1 VAAVADEAGSARQTT
16 TVETRAGKTPTAD
29 THAAAGS
36 ERMGRRGLLWA
47 AAGAAAAA
55 TGGVATT
62 ASAQA
67 RPQAPA
73 LVSADGTY
81 GGASLRKPRVA
92 ASVIQSRLLAV
103 DAANAAAGLRANVD
117 HLCDQVDATHGY
129 FGRKDLLAFHAFAL
143 QGWDRWDK
151 PAMQKIAIELP
162 GPESERLAAKAKEY
176 ACYIAFGAY
185 VRDPAWPDH
194 VLELYVLLAP
204 DGSIAARHWKAF
216 HTRNQ
221 VAGSDYFVTSIYDV
235 YDEYVERYGLDA
247 VIPVTR
253 TDIGNICMTSI
264 LREPELIRC
273 MALKGAEIVI
283 RSGLGGYSRYD
294 GELTSRVNRLYTLYS
309 SNALSPGNKGYF
321 PDNGMLGRSAI
332 FGLRGQVLDD
342 CDVHETAISATLEVA
357 ELRHRP
363 MIPDVPMTMYAPVF
377 AQYQSRFP
385 PNLYR
390 SRVPTSFED
399 AAATVQRAKR
409 WKL

>member
-1 VAAVADEAGSARQTT
+1 MSGPTSDRADASFDAARRRVMGHMVAAASVMGASAGLPPASAADGAQTL
-16 TVETRAGKTPTAD
+16 AS
-29 THAAAGS
+29 AAAS
-36 ERMGRRGLLWA
+36 SAAMARSPLLVD
-47 AAGAAAAA
+47 AAGTYA
-55 TGGVATT
+55 T
-62 ASAQA
+62 SA
-67 RPQAPA
+67 
-73 LVSADGTY
+73 
-81 GGASLRKPRVA
+81 LRKPRVA

-103 DAANAAAGLRANVD
+103 DATAPEAGLRVNVD

-151 PAMQKIAIELP
+151 PALEKVAIEVP
-162 GPESERLAAKAKEY
+162 GPQTERLAAKAREY

-185 VRDPAWPDH
+185 VRDKQWPGH
-194 VLELYVLLAP
+194 ILEEYILLAP
-204 DGSIAARHWKAF
+204 DGAIAARHWKAF

-247 VIPVTR
+247 VIPIAR
-253 TDIGNICMTSI
+253 TDLGNIAMTSI

-294 GELTSRVNRLYTLYS
+294 GELTSRVNRLYTLYA

-321 PDNGMLGRSAI
+321 PDNGMLGKSAI
-332 FGLRGQVLDD
+332 FGLRGEVMDD
-342 CDVHETAISATLEVA
+342 CDVHETAISAPLDIGERRAQGT
-357 ELRHRP
+357 
-363 MIPDVPMTMYAPVF
+363 IPDIPWSMYAPVF

-390 SRVPTSFED
+390 RRVPGSFSD
-399 AAATVQRAKR
+399 AAEVVQRAKR